1 MSLARSL
8 RQPFGV
14 LWLCGIAGL
23 LAACADERAD
33 APAPAGAE
41 TAQALID
48 AALPRTLADRTGW
61 ANDIYADVKVL
72 GVTAN
77 RENICAIV
85 AVIAQESSFQV
96 DPVVADMGKIA
107 WREIDTRAARAGLP
121 RPIVHGV
128 LQLKSADGRS
138 YAERIQHAET
148 EKQLSD
154 IYEDFIGAVPLG
166 KTLFAERNP
175 IRTRGPMQVNIAF
188 AERYAKVRTYPY
200 PVAVS
205 IADEVFTRRGGL
217 YFGIAH
223 LLDYRAPYDRY
234 LYRFADFNAGQ
245 YASRNAAF
253 QSAVSRVSGV
263 ALTPDGALLPG
274 DGDTRS
280 EGDTQRALLA
290 TLRRLDLGSED
301 VLEGLAESRS
311 ADFERSSLYRRVFS
325 EAERAVRHRLPRAL
339 VPQIVLHSPKIT
351 RNLTTAWYANRVEQ
365 RFESCLTRSEWPGSH

>member
-1 MSLARSL
+1 MILARSTRRPL
-8 RQPFGV
+8 GV
-14 LWLCGIAGL
+14 LCLCGFAAW
-23 LAACADERAD
+23 LAACASERAE
-33 APAPAGAE
+33 APSRVQPE
-41 TAQALID
+41 TAQALIV
-48 AALPRTLADRTGW
+48 AALPRSLADRAGW
-61 ANDIYADVKVL
+61 TNDLYAGIKVL
-72 GVTAN
+72 GVPPN

-96 DPVVADMGKIA
+96 DPVVADLGRIA
-107 WREIDTRAARAGLP
+107 WREIDTRAARAHVP
-121 RPIVHGV
+121 RALVHSV

-138 YAERIQHAET
+138 YAERVDHAET

-154 IYEDFIGAVPLG
+154 IYEDFIAAVPLG

-188 AERYAKVRTYPY
+188 AERYAKQKTYPY

-223 LLDYRAPYDRY
+223 LLDYAAPYDRY

-253 QSAVSRVSGV
+253 QSAVSRVSGI
-263 ALTPDGALLPG
+263 ALTPDGALLPA
-274 DGDTRS
+274 DGDTQNS
-280 EGDTQRALLA
+280 GETQRALLA
-290 TLRRLDLGSED
+290 IAKRLNLGSEN
-301 VLEGLAESRS
+301 VLEGLAQARS
-311 ADFERSSLYRRVFS
+311 ADFERTLLYRRVFAQ
-325 EAERAVRHRLPRAL
+325 AEGDARHALPRAL
-339 VPQIVLHSPKIT
+339 VPRIVLHSPKIT

-365 RFESCLTRSEWPGSH
+365 RFESCLTRSEWPGSR